1 MSPALERRLGR
12 LLRRREELARQ
23 WIDPTLRP
31 PPGPEYARLA
41 RELSRL
47 DALADAEERRRRAHA
62 DLEAARELLDGAGTG
77 PEREVALSEVRTAEC
92 VLEEAQNALL
102 ALLVPTDP
110 RAERDAFLEIRAG
123 TGGLEAALFAGD
135 LQRMY
140 ARYAEHRGWSLEIL
154 NAQPGELGGF
164 REITSRISGRGV
176 YGRLRHEAGTHRVQ
190 RVPLTEVQG
199 RIHTSTCTV
208 AVLPKAE
215 EDDAIVIRPQDLEID
230 TFRASGAGGQHVNKT
245 ESAVRITHRPS
256 GLVVEC
262 QDERSQHQNRA
273 RALALLEARLLALE
287 EERRHSRIQDE
298 RRAMIGRGE
307 RSERIRTYNF
317 PQSRVTDHR
326 IGLTLYRLT
335 DILEGD
341 LDPLL
346 DPLEL
351 EERTRMLSR
360 LDEGDLP

>member
-1 MSPALERRLGR
+1 MTPALERRLAR
-12 LLRRREELARQ
+12 LLEKREEFARTLSDPQAVLASESR
-23 WIDPTLRP
+23 
-31 PPGPEYARLA
+31 ARLG
-41 RELSRL
+41 REFARL
-47 DALADAEERRRRAHA
+47 DALARAEKRRRSASDDLRAARDLLARAATDSERDACEVEVRLAEDEARAAEE
-62 DLEAARELLDGAGTG
+62 
-77 PEREVALSEVRTAEC
+77 
-92 VLEEAQNALL
+92 ALL

-110 RAERDAFLEIRAG
+110 RAGRNAFLEIRAG

-140 ARYAEHRGWSLEIL
+140 ARYAERRGWSFDVLV
-154 NAQPGELGGF
+154 AQRGELGGF
-164 REITSRISGRGV
+164 REITTRVEGTEV

-190 RVPLTEVQG
+190 RVPLTEAQG

-208 AVLPKAE
+208 AVLPEPEE
-215 EDDAIVIRPQDLEID
+215 EDELVLRPQDLEVQ

-245 ESAVRITHRPS
+245 ESAVRVIHRPS

-262 QDERSQHQNRA
+262 RDERSQHQNRA
-273 RALALLEARLLALE
+273 RALALLRARLLALE
-287 EERRHSRIQDE
+287 EERRRASIRDE

-326 IGLTLYRLT
+326 LELTLHRLPS
-335 DILEGD
+335 ILEGD
-341 LDPLL
+341 LDLLL

-351 EERTRMLSR
+351 EARTRALAT
-360 LDEGDLP
+360 LED

>member
-1 MSPALERRLGR
+1 MTPALERRLAR
-12 LLRRREELARQ
+12 LLEKREELARS
-23 WIDPTLRP
+23 LSHA
-31 PPGPEYARLA
+31 GAGLAPEERARLG
-41 RELSRL
+41 REFARL
-47 DALADAEERRRRAHA
+47 DDLAVAEQRRRATND
-62 DLEAARELLDGAGTG
+62 DLGAARDLLAVAPTAD
-77 PEREVALSEVRTAEC
+77 ERRACEEEVRLATHAAHAAHE
-92 VLEEAQNALL
+92 ALL

-110 RAERDAFLEIRAG
+110 RAARNAFLEIRAG

-140 ARYAEHRGWSLEIL
+140 ARYAERRGWTLDVL
-154 NAQPGELGGF
+154 VAQRGDLGGF
-164 REITSRISGRGV
+164 REITSRLEGPGV

-190 RVPLTEVQG
+190 RVPMTEAQG
-199 RIHTSTCTV
+199 RVHTSTCTV
-208 AVLPKAE
+208 AVLPEAE
-215 EDDAIVIRPQDLEID
+215 EEDALVLRPQDLEVD

-273 RALALLEARLLALE
+273 RALALLHARLLARE
-287 EERRHSRIQDE
+287 EEQRAARIQDE

-326 IGLTLYRLT
+326 LELTLHRLGT
-335 DILEGD
+335 ILDGD

-346 DPLEL
+346 EPLEL
-351 EERTRMLSR
+351 EARGRALAALT
-360 LDEGDLP
+360 D

>member
-1 MSPALERRLGR
+1 VIPSLERRLLR
-12 LLRRREELARQ
+12 LLEKREELARRLGETSAQ
-23 WIDPTLRP
+23 LPSEER
-31 PPGPEYARLA
+31 ARLGREFA
-41 RELSRL
+41 RLE
-47 DALADAEERRRRAHA
+47 DLARAAERRRVAHD
-62 DLEAARELLDGAGTG
+62 DLRAARELLAASPPGE
-77 PEREVALSEVRTAEC
+77 ERRACEDEVRRADEEVRRAE
-92 VLEEAQNALL
+92 EALL

-110 RAERDAFLEIRAG
+110 RADRNAFLEIRAG
-123 TGGLEAALFAGD
+123 TGGLEAALFAGE

-140 ARYAEHRGWSLEIL
+140 ARYAERRGWRVEVLVA
-154 NAQPGELGGF
+154 NRGELGGF
-164 REITSRISGRGV
+164 REITTRIEGAGV

-190 RVPLTEVQG
+190 RVPVTEAQG

-208 AVLPKAE
+208 AVLPEVE
-215 EDDAIVIRPQDLEID
+215 EDDALVIRPQDLEVD

-273 RALALLEARLLALE
+273 RALALLRARLLAME
-287 EERRHSRIQDE
+287 EERRESRIRDE

-317 PQSRVTDHR
+317 PQTRVTDHR
-326 IGLTLYRLT
+326 LELTLYRLGA
-335 DILEGD
+335 ILDGD

-346 DPLEL
+346 DPLEFEARGRAL
-351 EERTRMLSR
+351 AALA
-360 LDEGDLP
+360 DAD